1 MRLSL
6 QQIEAELKPESR
18 SVPAPVPP
26 PPAPARAQSRR
37 RHTFPVTIATVI
49 VLALFFGFSYFRG
62 NKSGAK
68 SAEPTPPATTAPPP
82 AAPMP
87 TPASPTAAKAS
98 TATAG
103 SVRNQVLPEVPRS
116 AKNTIT
122 GTVKVTVKAQVDP
135 SGKVTS
141 ATFKSAGPSKYFAG
155 LALNAAERWEFSPPE
170 TDGQAVPSTW
180 LIQFRFKRGST
191 QASAQRANR

>member
-1 MRLSL
+1 M
-6 QQIEAELKPESR
+6 
-18 SVPAPVPP
+18 
-26 PPAPARAQSRR
+26 PAPAPLPPVPAAAKSGKRP
-37 RHTFPVTIATVI
+37 TFPVTIATVI
-49 VLALFFGFSYFRG
+49 VLALFFAFSYFHR

-68 SAEPTPPATTAPPP
+68 NADPTPPTITAQPP
-82 AAPMP
+82 AAP
-87 TPASPTAAKAS
+87 PAPESPTTARAS
-98 TATAG
+98 TTKAG
-103 SVRNQVLPEVPRS
+103 SVRNQVLPDVPRS
-116 AKNTIT
+116 AKHTIT

-170 TDGQAVPSTW
+170 TDGQPVASTW

-191 QASAQRANR
+191 QASVQRANR